1 MAPRLTRRVGA
12 GTVARARPGTRRH
25 VCGGHSRCRETA
37 TCVHDPGHCELP
49 DGRRRSSSVPGC
61 GSSSAALHGT
71 QAGRTKESKKNFCCV
86 TTRRR
91 NLGVLRCL
99 GRRFSALAAHALSLC
114 VLSFGPSIQSA
125 SGLPLCRLPAAH
137 LPQAFGVLAVTL
149 VPPLRLVLPSTA
161 FAQADPRPRSSRT
174 GTAAAPWLKMAAAH
188 GSILSQGIARGE
200 RAFVLLGRL
209 SKPGTRQPFASL
221 YAPEATRQG
230 RKQLEK
236 GAAKETMKNTPQR
249 NYSAWRS
256 SHAQNWR
263 CFFARSQNLS
273 FSGKDEEKAPDR
285 SGAGGV

>member
-1 MAPRLTRRVGA
+1 MVASRRTRRVGP
-12 GTVARARPGTRRH
+12 GTAARGRPGTRRR
-25 VCGGHSRCRETA
+25 VSGGHARCRETA
-37 TCVHDPGHCELP
+37 TCVHDPGHCEQP
-49 DGRRRSSSVPGC
+49 DGRRRSSSAPGC
-61 GSSSAALHGT
+61 GSSSAAVPGT
-71 QAGRTKESKKNFCCV
+71 PAGRTRESKKNFCCV

-99 GRRFSALAAHALSLC
+99 RRGFGSLAAHALRLR
-114 VLSFGPSIQSA
+114 VLSFGGGIQAA
-125 SGLPLCRLPAAH
+125 SGLPLRRLPAAD
-137 LPQAFGVLAVTL
+137 LPLAFQILAVTL
-149 VPPLRLVLPSTA
+149 VPTPRLVLPSAA

-174 GTAAAPWLKMAAAH
+174 GTAAALWLKMAAAH

-200 RAFVLLGRL
+200 RVFVLLGRL

-249 NYSAWRS
+249 NHSAWRS

-263 CFFARSQNLS
+263 CFIARSHADAIAIES
-273 FSGKDEEKAPDR
+273 YVAAAKD
-285 SGAGGV
+285 